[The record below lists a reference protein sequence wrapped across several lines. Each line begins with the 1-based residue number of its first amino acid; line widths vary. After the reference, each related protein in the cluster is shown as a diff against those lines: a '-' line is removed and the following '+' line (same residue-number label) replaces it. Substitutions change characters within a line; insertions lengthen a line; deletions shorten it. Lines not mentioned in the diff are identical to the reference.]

1 MTKQTLKQHIE
12 SQGRTITWIA
22 KQINMS
28 QPLLTM
34 KLNGNARL
42 DQKTINNV
50 SKILGIKK
58 ENVII

>member
-1 MTKQTLKQHIE
+1 MKQTLKQHIE

-22 KQINMS
+22 KQIGMS

-34 KLNGNARL
+34 KLNGSARL
-42 DQKTINNV
+42 DQKTINKV

>member
-1 MTKQTLKQHIE
+1 MKQTLKQHIE

-42 DQKTINNV
+42 DQKTINKV

-58 ENVII
+58 ENVI